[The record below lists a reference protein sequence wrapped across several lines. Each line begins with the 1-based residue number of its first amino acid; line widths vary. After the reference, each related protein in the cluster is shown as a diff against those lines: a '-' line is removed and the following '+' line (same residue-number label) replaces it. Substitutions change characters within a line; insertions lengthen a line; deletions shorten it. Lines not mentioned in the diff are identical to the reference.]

1 MAGNLLTATLLD
13 AYQWYQDAPEIPRKD
28 NRSITW
34 KESAYK
40 DLLDKIRRVGTFEP
54 TPEIQR
60 GMDFENKVC
69 NNLALVREDFLALF
83 DESCRTDMELFYDKC
98 KGGEQ
103 QRPTSGEIEVD
114 GMLFYLFGYIDIFF
128 PSVKIQDIK
137 TTGSYKGPEKYLGRH
152 QHLIYMYCE
161 KVYWFEYI
169 VAAFRE
175 YKDSEGKII
184 SSRLDKTHLVT
195 IHSSE
200 DEVVKRLTGRIRNFK
215 RFLEKE
221 DLMGEY
227 LTLFCKGKGT
237 PTGR

>member
-13 AYQWYQDAPEIPRKD
+13 AYQWYQDAPDVPRKD
-28 NRSITW
+28 DRSITW
-34 KESAYK
+34 KESAHK
-40 DLLDKIRRVGTFEP
+40 DLIAKIRRLSNFEP

-60 GMDFENKVC
+60 GMDFEDKVC
-69 NNLALVREDFLALF
+69 KNLHMERKEFLDLF
-83 DESCRTDMELFYDKC
+83 EENTRLELELFYDKC

-103 QRPTSGEIEVD
+103 QVATSGEIEVD
-114 GMLFYLFGYIDIFF
+114 GMLFYLFGYIDILF
-128 PSVKIQDIK
+128 PKLKIQDIK
-137 TTGSYKGPEKYLGRH
+137 TTGSYKGPEKYLSRH

-161 KVYWFEYI
+161 KTYWFEYI
-169 VAAFRE
+169 VAAFKE
-175 YKDSEGKII
+175 YKDSEGRML
-184 SSRLDKTHLVT
+184 SSKLDKTHLVT
-195 IHSSE
+195 IHSTE
-200 DEVVKRLTGRIRNFK
+200 EEVNKRLRGRISNFK